1 MRDFHANWVGES
13 LILAIPNKTVR
24 IQMNFEISYFQKKK
38 KKKKDVRAS
47 AITRSFSWSIT
58 VSLSEDFVEISDLTP
73 RFSRLAELLFVRGV
87 GEAGSLM
94 DRLVRFRDFSCT
106 SGDASISASFE

>member
-13 LILAIPNKTVR
+13 LILAIPNKMVK

-38 KKKKDVRAS
+38 KDVWAS
-47 AITRSFSWSIT
+47 AITCSFSWSIT

-73 RFSRLAELLFVRGV
+73 RFSRLAELLFVCGV
-87 GEAGSLM
+87 SEAGSLM
-94 DRLVRFRDFSCT
+94 DRLVIFREISCT

>member
-1 MRDFHANWVGES
+1 
-13 LILAIPNKTVR
+13 LILAIPNKVENNGENPTDE
-24 IQMNFEISYFQKKK
+24 FYFQKK
-38 KKKKDVRAS
+38 DIRAS

-58 VSLSEDFVEISDLTP
+58 ASLSEEDFVEISDLIL
-73 RFSRLAELLFVRGV
+73 RFSRLAELFCVRGV

-94 DRLVRFRDFSCT
+94 DRLARFRDFSCT